1 MRQIWLGCIL
11 LSTALGGQ
19 AASLGRH
26 SGAAV
31 IGRPLDIRAQALLGP
46 GEDASALCVQA
57 DVFYGDN
64 QVSSGAVRTQIQKS
78 APDAEASLRI
88 QSSVPVDEPIV
99 TVYVRIGCNA
109 PFSRRYVLLADP
121 VTEPSTS
128 AAPATVSSPAPRELP
143 QAREV
148 LASPAAAPAPSG
160 GATTPAPTAGASA
173 STAAAEP
180 PARPAAPKAR
190 PAAPS
195 RPAERPAS
203 VVRRAAPAAVP
214 APRLELEP
222 VDIRLELDRDPVLKF
237 SDVML
242 SQPAASEEERAAAA
256 RLWKAINASPEDILR
271 DVQKLETLEAE
282 AKGLRE
288 QDARNQAALA
298 ALQAEVDQSRHL
310 TWLVYGLGA
319 ALLAALG
326 GLAFFW
332 RKRRQG
338 APDDQAARAWWAAA
352 EAEKQLASELPMPDG
367 KAGARALDLDLDLD
381 LGRGDSLPPDSMRS
395 LSDSELDADSSP
407 APLRAADKRDFA
419 ASQIGVSRSVATEEL
434 FDVQQQADF
443 FVSLGD
449 HEQAIQVLRQHLA
462 ESHEPSPLAYLD
474 LLKLYHKLDRR
485 DDYERLRK
493 DFNRVLNAGAPSFD
507 QFSEG
512 SRSLE
517 DYEEALSR
525 IQSLWPQPRVLDV
538 IEKSIFRDQGD
549 AEGEVFDLEAYR
561 ELLLL
566 HAIAKDVIKRE
577 SADARGAQDFE
588 HTAIKPLKAAGS
600 PALATAVAAQT
611 AGSRD
616 TQPMDDLPPA
626 SSRFGL
632 DVDLDELSE
641 ISAFE
646 ASLPNVDKPVEPTA
660 KPAPAPGDPVDLGF
674 GNLIDFEV
682 LDLSAPDDDASDKKS

>member
-1 MRQIWLGCIL
+1 MRQLWLGCIL

-31 IGRPLDIRAQALLGP
+31 IGRPLDIRAQALLAP
-46 GEDASALCVQA
+46 GEDTSALCVQA

-64 QVSSGAVRTQIQKS
+64 QVSPGAVRTQIQKS

-109 PFSRRYVLLADP
+109 PFSRRYVLLADL
-121 VTEPSTS
+121 VTEPATS

-148 LASPAAAPAPSG
+148 LASPAAAPAPAG
-160 GATTPAPTAGASA
+160 VATTPAPAASA
-173 STAAAEP
+173 SPRAAAAEA
-180 PARPAAPKAR
+180 PARPAAPKVR
-190 PAAPS
+190 PATSS

-203 VVRRAAPAAVP
+203 VVRRAAP

-288 QDARNQAALA
+288 QEARNQAALA
-298 ALQAEVDQSRHL
+298 ALQAQVDQSRHL

-319 ALLAALG
+319 ALLAALA

-332 RKRRQG
+332 RKRREG

-443 FVSLGD
+443 FISLGD

-507 QFSEG
+507 HFSEG

-600 PALATAVAAQT
+600 PALATAVAAQM

-616 TQPMDDLPPA
+616 TQPMDELPPA
-626 SSRFGL
+626 SSQFGL

-682 LDLSAPDDDASDKKS
+682 LDLSAPDDDASDKKR